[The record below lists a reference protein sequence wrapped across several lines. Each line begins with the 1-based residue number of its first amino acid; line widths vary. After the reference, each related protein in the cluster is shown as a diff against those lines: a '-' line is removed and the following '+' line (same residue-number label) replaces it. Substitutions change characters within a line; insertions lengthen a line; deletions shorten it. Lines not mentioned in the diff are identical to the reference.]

1 MMNLKNLRH
10 NHHFVTYST
19 YKSATLDVELRSG
32 LPLINDISRGE
43 AVVQITAAE
52 ITIDHLLVIWPPE
65 SVLYGET
72 LFIDPDKGLK
82 IVLHAAVII
91 G

>member
-1 MMNLKNLRH
+1 VGK
-10 NHHFVTYST
+10 
-19 YKSATLDVELRSG
+19 
-32 LPLINDISRGE
+32 

-52 ITIDHLLVIWPPE
+52 ITIDNLLVIWPPE

-72 LFIDPDKGLK
+72 LFINPDKGLK
-82 IVLHAAVII
+82 IVLHATVII